1 MFVLHPDKLTSV
13 KRQFGDDAASYCA
26 STATA
31 FSVLW
36 DGLSG
41 DTDFRPQNELDEMT
55 DVEYSNER
63 RRVRKAQEAKDHA
76 EATFMKFRARYSLY
90 KKKIDRYVR
99 ARDRSQN
106 RFQVQRES
114 AQEERDKLT
123 AKLKKIIAEIEA
135 VGPCSTFEEVKESY
149 KQRNNSAAAADE

>member
-41 DTDFRPQNELDEMT
+41 DTDFRLQNELDEMT

-90 KKKIDRYVR
+90 KKK
-99 ARDRSQN
+99 
-106 RFQVQRES
+106 
-114 AQEERDKLT
+114 
-123 AKLKKIIAEIEA
+123 
-135 VGPCSTFEEVKESY
+135 
-149 KQRNNSAAAADE
+149 